1 MVPTQSGATAR
12 SVARFRLP
20 TWIAALSPNEA
31 ACQALQFSYG
41 IHAIAVEDDRADWA
55 AFVRQWLG
63 EQGVTEGMVLL
74 TPDLPESPP
83 NHLAFWTAREGIR
96 IKEASPQPRCAATFH
111 REFWPPGR

>member
-20 TWIAALSPNEA
+20 TWIVALSPNET

-74 TPDLPESPP
+74 TQGPSAQNPCGNHRMEILDLDPE
-83 NHLAFWTAREGIR
+83 H
-96 IKEASPQPRCAATFH
+96 
-111 REFWPPGR
+111 